1 MTTKKQVNCAKLFLP
16 IDIDIQFISGQG
28 QFSGCPSSLRW
39 TAPEVI
45 QSPRSL
51 ETDPDS
57 PHTIYSDVYSFGMCM
72 WELAVCEDPFGDITE
87 QEVCVWG
94 EGGGHKT
101 IGDVTKFIDRELKV
115 T

>member
-1 MTTKKQVNCAKLFLP
+1 
-16 IDIDIQFISGQG
+16 
-28 QFSGCPSSLRW
+28 
-39 TAPEVI
+39 
-45 QSPRSL
+45 
-51 ETDPDS
+51 
-57 PHTIYSDVYSFGMCM
+57 M

-101 IGDVTKFIDRELKV
+101 IGDVTKYIDRELKV